1 VRHGDDPVGFVA
13 ACTASPTTCEESPQD
28 TDLILTTSPDR
39 GAHWTPAV
47 NIENNFGSYFFPWI
61 AAGSPGIVDAVYY
74 KSASRQP
81 NKRTSVWYIGFTQVT
96 GAVATYT
103 GGANAFYT
111 QAPQFTE
118 TLFDANPV
126 HGNGTTGGGI
136 CTFGLF
142 CTALMSNGDRSLAD
156 SIAITLDPAGG
167 ANAVWT
173 DNIGNDPNNPN
184 STLRE
189 IHFGC
194 QNSGR
199 SALGGPDL
207 NGCYGPADLAVAKT
221 DSPDPVVAGGT
232 LTSHVTV
239 TKAGVTATP
248 STTSGVTLTD
258 VLPAS
263 VTLLSATPSVGSC
276 AGTTTVTCDLG
287 IFPGGATATVD
298 IVVQV
303 SPQASGT
310 LTNTA
315 TVSALTEDPDI
326 SNNTAT
332 ATTAVSLRGLSAL
345 SPAKMWVGLANSND
359 VGIRFDLLAKVFK
372 NGTLVGSGE
381 LNGVSGGSSGF
392 ANAVLDTIPLTLA
405 EPVDFPP
412 GTTLGYS
419 LSARNAC
426 SGSGKNSGSARLW
439 YGGRPIDSGSTR
451 DAGSRFDATIGGINS
466 DYFLRSG
473 FALNTVNG
481 TSKLSIDKA
490 VGAKCG
496 PFVSFGT
503 WTVKVP

>member
-1 VRHGDDPVGFVA
+1 M
-13 ACTASPTTCEESPQD
+13 
-28 TDLILTTSPDR
+28 TSPDR
-39 GAHWTPAV
+39 GAHWTIPV
-47 NIENNFGSYFFPWI
+47 GIESNSGSYFFPWI
-61 AAGSPGIVDAVYY
+61 TAGSQGIVDAVYY
-74 KSASRQP
+74 KSVSRQP

-103 GGANAFYT
+103 GGTNAVYT
-111 QAPQFTE
+111 AAPQAQE
-118 TLFDANPV
+118 TLLDPNPV
-126 HGNGTTGGGI
+126 HGDGTTGGGI

-142 CTALMSNGDRSLAD
+142 CTALMSNGNRTLAD

-173 DNIGNDPNNPN
+173 DNIGNDPNNPG

-207 NGCYGPADLAVAKT
+207 NGCYGPADLAITKT

-232 LTSHVTV
+232 LTYHLTL
-239 TKAGVTATP
+239 TNKGTPAMP

-258 VLPAS
+258 VLPFS
-263 VTLLSATPSVGSC
+263 VTFLSATASVGSC
-276 AGTTTVTCDLG
+276 TGTATVTCDLG
-287 IFPGGATATVD
+287 IFPSGATATVD
-298 IVVQV
+298 IAVQV

-310 LTNTA
+310 FTNTA
-315 TVSALTEDPDI
+315 TVSSLTDDPDP

-332 ATTAVSLRGLSAL
+332 ATTAVSLQGLTAL
-345 SPAKMWVGLANSND
+345 SPAKMWVGLANGND
-359 VGIRFDLLAKVFK
+359 MGIRFDLFAQVFK
-372 NGTLVGSGE
+372 DGTLIGSGQ
-381 LNGVSGGSSGF
+381 LNSVSGGSSGF
-392 ANAVLDTIPLTLA
+392 NNAVLDTIPLTLA
-405 EPVDFPP
+405 APVDFPP

-419 LSARNAC
+419 LSVRNAC
-426 SGSGKNSGSARLW
+426 SGSGKNSGTARLW
-439 YGGRPIDSGSTR
+439 YGGRPIDTGSTR
-451 DAGSRFDATIGGINS
+451 DAGSRFDATIGGVTK

-473 FALNTVNG
+473 FVLNTING

-490 VGAKCG
+490 VGSRCG

-503 WTVKVP
+503 WSMKVP